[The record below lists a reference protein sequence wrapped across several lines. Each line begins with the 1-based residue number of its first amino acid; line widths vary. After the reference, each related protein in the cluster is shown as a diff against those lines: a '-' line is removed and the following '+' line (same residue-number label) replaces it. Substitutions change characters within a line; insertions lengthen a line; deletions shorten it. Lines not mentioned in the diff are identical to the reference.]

1 MSISSQQIRERAL
14 AAHAAGQTQAQVA
27 RSYGIDITTFQ
38 RWLRRYRETGQT
50 IALKR
55 GHRRAAVDAT
65 QMRWLEELVERTPDA
80 TLEQLREALG
90 LSCSLVAIHHALGRL
105 GYRFK
110 KNPKGQRTRSRR
122 R

>member
-1 MSISSQQIRERAL
+1 MSIASQPIRERAL
-14 AAHAAGQTQAQVA
+14 AAHAAGQTQAAVA

-38 RWLRRYRETGQT
+38 RWLRRQRATGQT
-50 IALKR
+50 APQPR
-55 GHRRAAVDAT
+55 GHRPGAFDRAGLK
-65 QMRWLEELVERTPDA
+65 RLEECVRRTPDA

-90 LSCSLVAIHHALGRL
+90 LACSLVAIHHALARL

-110 KNPKGQRTRSRR
+110 KNAAGQRTRSRR